1 MTKQSAL
8 ENGKMAEHLYRNLVN
23 AEKPFLIAGPCVIE
37 SLDHSLFMAERIKK
51 ICEKHDT
58 EFIFKSSFDK
68 ANRTKLKNYRG
79 LGLSES
85 VRIFEKLKKELDVNI
100 CTDFHEPWQA
110 KEIKDVIDVL
120 QIPAFLCRQTDTI
133 VSAAKTNKIVNIK
146 KGQFISGYDTERV
159 VNKAFLSGNKKI
171 FLTERGNNFGYGD
184 YIVDFRNIQI
194 MKNYAP
200 VIFDLGHSLQ
210 KGCSGGSSGSNMEYS
225 ETLLRAALATG
236 VSGIFMEV
244 HDDPKN
250 ALSDGSTSIKLSNLD
265 VLLERNKY
273 LWRKFK

>member
-1 MTKQSAL
+1 MEEQ
-8 ENGKMAEHLYRNLVN
+8 LYNKLIKS
-23 AEKPFLIAGPCVIE
+23 EKPFLIAGPCVIE
-37 SLDHSLFMAERIKK
+37 SLDHTLFMAEEIKK
-51 ICEKHDT
+51 ICENNQI

-85 VRIFEKLKKELDVNI
+85 VDIFEKLKKELGVSI

-110 KEIKDVIDVL
+110 KEIKDVVDIL
-120 QIPAFLCRQTDTI
+120 QIPAFLCRQTDMI

-146 KGQFISGYDTERV
+146 KGQFISGHDTERV
-159 VNKAFLSGNKKI
+159 VNKAVLTGNEKI

-194 MKNYAP
+194 MKKYAP

-210 KGCSGGSSGSNMEYS
+210 KGCTGGSSGSNMEYA
-225 ETLLRAALATG
+225 ETLLRAALAVG

-244 HDDPKN
+244 HDNPKK
-250 ALSDGSTSIKLSNLD
+250 ALSDGNTSVKLSNLD
-265 VLLERNKY
+265 LLLKSNKY